1 MSEQRSIGRPPR
13 GPMGGHGPGGPG
25 MRPGEKA
32 KDFKGTLKKLV
43 KYMRPSLFAII
54 VSLVFAAASVI
65 LTLNIPGLLGD
76 STDKLIE
83 GFMQKQIYEQLDET
97 VRDSEMPFDGLAA
110 LSRATGVKT
119 VDELFEKMKDGGAIT
134 DEKIGEIRDKL
145 GNYAD
150 GVFEMSLTEKPT
162 IDVDAII
169 ALLTVISVLI
179 FVSAAISYTQSF
191 ILAGVAQKTSYRLRR
206 DIDEKIN
213 KLPLSYYDKTTN
225 GNVLSYLTNDVDTVS
240 TTLNQSLSQLV
251 SSVTTIVGVLVMM
264 IRISLIMSAVA
275 VAIVP
280 VSVILIMLV
289 VKFSQKYFRRQQ
301 TALADVNA
309 HIEEAF
315 AGNSVIQLYGGEDDS
330 TAKFKAYNDEL
341 AGTAQKSQFL
351 SGLMM
356 PIMNF
361 IGNIGYVATCVLG
374 GVLTA
379 RGSIT
384 VGDIQAFITYIRQF
398 NQPIG
403 QVANIANT
411 LQSTVAAAERVFGFL
426 DAEEI
431 EETGEAVPENV
442 RGDVEFRNVRFGYDP
457 DRIVIK
463 DFSSVVKAGQKI
475 AIVGPTGA
483 GKTTI
488 VKLLMRFY
496 DLNGGRI
503 FLDGRDITEFTRAG
517 LRDQMGMVLQDTWL
531 YGGSIMENIRYGRP
545 DATDEEVVEAA
556 KLACADHFIRTLD
569 GGYDFVISED
579 ADNISQGQK
588 QLLTIARALL
598 SDPKVLIL
606 DEATSSVDTR
616 TERLIQSAMETL
628 MRGRT
633 SFIIAHRLSTITGA
647 DKILVLNAGDVVEQ
661 GTHAELMEK
670 KGFYEQLYSSQFE
683 S

>member
-1 MSEQRSIGRPPR
+1 M
-13 GPMGGHGPGGPG
+13 
-25 MRPGEKA
+25 
-32 KDFKGTLKKLV
+32 
-43 KYMRPSLFAII
+43 
-54 VSLVFAAASVI
+54 
-65 LTLNIPGLLGD
+65 
-76 STDKLIE
+76 
-83 GFMQKQIYEQLDET
+83 
-97 VRDSEMPFDGLAA
+97 
-110 LSRATGVKT
+110 
-119 VDELFEKMKDGGAIT
+119 
-134 DEKIGEIRDKL
+134 
-145 GNYAD
+145 
-150 GVFEMSLTEKPT
+150 
-162 IDVDAII
+162 
-169 ALLTVISVLI
+169 
-179 FVSAAISYTQSF
+179 
-191 ILAGVAQKTSYRLRR
+191 
-206 DIDEKIN
+206 
-213 KLPLSYYDKTTN
+213 
-225 GNVLSYLTNDVDTVS
+225 LSYLTNDVDTVS

-301 TALADVNA
+301 AALADVNA

-488 VKLLMRFY
+488 VKLRMRFY
-496 DLNGGRI
+496 DLNDGRI

-531 YGGSIMENIRYGRP
+531 YGGSIIENIRYGRP

>member
-119 VDELFEKMKDGGAIT
+119 VDELFEKMKEGGAIT

-169 ALLTVISVLI
+169 GLLTVISVLI

-379 RGSIT
+379 RGAIT

-457 DRIVIK
+457 DQIVIK

-628 MRGRT
+628 MHGRT